1 MSVEPDKH
9 SFGPDWLEDAEDIL
23 EDTEFNSE
31 LGVELARD
39 AQKLAEGDI
48 TEDEFFNRHH
58 EDVQEEF
65 GIDGR
70 PTDPTHVEPLPEEVV
85 KGAIEDN
92 QKVEPEDV
100 PDATETWGEPAGTG
114 GPGGDGGGNGGGSG
128 GDDGTDR
135 RTFLKSAG
143 ALAAGLTAATWS
155 HRNPSGVWDDEE
167 PEQEKLSTHK
177 GEDNDRK
184 QLGMVID
191 TNACVGDLVCVDACK
206 RENKTPQGAF
216 WQFVFQYEETDER
229 IQGGDPDF
237 LVRPCQHCSNPPCVS
252 VCPVRARHKR
262 EEDGIVLTDYDICIG
277 CRYCQVACPYGVN
290 HFMWGSPDDM
300 INVQDGIDTDNFY
313 DGYEGTMDDK
323 RGRAV
328 SGPPPQKGVMT
339 KCTFCVHR
347 QDSDDIEN
355 GVDPAL
361 SGTTA
366 CEQSCPQEA
375 IQFGDLNDPESK
387 PRQYLRAEAGEDSTA
402 DEYNTRNDDSYDR
415 EEYLEEI
422 DRNSRVSTYKFLEEK
437 GTQPNIIY
445 LGDKPGERTEWASH
459 DAIHDTSF
467 GQTYDDIGYSKSRPG
482 PGYSR
487 KVGDH

>member
-9 SFGPDWLEDAEDIL
+9 SFGPDWLEDAEDVL
-23 EDTEFNSE
+23 EETEFDSE

-39 AQKLAEGDI
+39 AQKLAEGEI
-48 TEDEFFNRHH
+48 TEDEFFDRHH
-58 EDVQEEF
+58 DDVQEEF

-85 KGAIEDN
+85 KGAVEGN
-92 QKVEPEDV
+92 QKVADEDV
-100 PDATETWGEPAGTG
+100 PDATETWGQSAVTG
-114 GPGGDGGGNGGGSG
+114 GPGGDGGDGDGGQGD
-128 GDDGTDR
+128 DDGTDR

-167 PEQEKLSTHK
+167 AEEMAMEGGGHDDE
-177 GEDNDRK
+177 GK

-191 TNACVGDLVCVDACK
+191 TEACVGDLVCVDACK
-206 RENKTPQGAF
+206 RENKSPQGAF
-216 WQFVFQYEETDER
+216 WQFVFQYKESDDR
-229 IQGGDPDF
+229 MGGESPDY

-262 EEDGIVLTDYDICIG
+262 EDDGIVLTDYDICIG

-290 HFMWGSPDDM
+290 HFMWGSPDDI
-300 INVQDGIDTDNFY
+300 INNQEGISTEEFRAKDADGGIQR
-313 DGYEGTMDDK
+313 DDK

-328 SGPPPQKGVMT
+328 AGPPPQKGVMT

-347 QDSDDIEN
+347 QDSDDIDN
-355 GVDPAL
+355 DVDPAL
-361 SGTTA
+361 AGTTA

-387 PRQYLRAEAGEDSTA
+387 PRQYLQERIDEDDQPSRYEEEPGQSERLSTF
-402 DEYNTRNDDSYDR
+402 
-415 EEYLEEI
+415 
-422 DRNSRVSTYKFLEEK
+422 KFLEEK
-437 GTQPNIIY
+437 GTSPNVIY
-445 LGDKPGERTEWASH
+445 IGDGPGEHTEWASH
-459 DAIHDTSF
+459 ESLHDDAPHA
-467 GQTYDDIGYSKSRPG
+467 QTYEDIGSSKSRPG
-482 PGYSR
+482 PGFSR
-487 KVGDH
+487 TVGDH